1 MALGYPWETVCQGAE
16 VVDVGGGTG
25 NTTSLLAERHPH
37 LRITVQGLS
46 ETLTSVVLPSN
57 RNVRLMAHDLLA
69 TQLVVG
75 ADVFML
81 QWVLHHLLVDDDFA
95 VARGDEPA
103 MTDSV

>member
-16 VVDVGGGTG
+16 VVDIGGGTG

-57 RNVRLMAHDLLA
+57 RNVRLMAHDTLA
-69 TQLVVG
+69 TQPVVG
-75 ADVFML
+75 ADVFMF
-81 QWVLHHLLVDDDFA
+81 QWVLHRLLVDDDFE